1 MWKAVIPGSGM
12 QDQHDSRSFTRC
24 APGDLP
30 VVEKVSEPLRS
41 REGTS
46 LMQTK
51 NCLSTD
57 KEVLGN
63 CFPTATV
70 IQLTFFFQMPTYP
83 FLSLKRGWLEM
94 NY

>member
-12 QDQHDSRSFTRC
+12 QDQHDSRSFTLC

-57 KEVLGN
+57 KEVLGKSLQDCN
-63 CFPTATV
+63 SYSINIFPNV
-70 IQLTFFFQMPTYP
+70 RLTYTF
-83 FLSLKRGWLEM
+83 SSS
-94 NY
+94 